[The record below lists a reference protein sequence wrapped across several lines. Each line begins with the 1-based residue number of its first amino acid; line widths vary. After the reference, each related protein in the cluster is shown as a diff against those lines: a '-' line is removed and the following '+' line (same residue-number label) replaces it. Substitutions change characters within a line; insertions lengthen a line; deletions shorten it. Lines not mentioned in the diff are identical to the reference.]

1 MALNPKMT
9 RVLKAVAIFEA
20 SKGLLVLLAG
30 LAVFS
35 LIHQNIHSVAEQL
48 VGHLHLNPAKHIPR
62 IIIEAAGSLT
72 DGRIRL
78 LTILAL
84 LYSFMRF
91 VEAYGLWHARQW
103 AEWFAL
109 VSGSVYLPIELYELS
124 RGVTWLKVILVVI
137 NLLIVF
143 YMAIMLKRNGK

>member
-91 VEAYGLWHARQW
+91 VEAYGLWLARQW

-109 VSGSVYLPIELYELS
+109 VSGSVYLPIELYELY